1 MAQARTPIR
10 RGGLLAAASLLL
22 LVMVGVVAR
31 GTRVLVPVWKAGT
44 LYAPD
49 QIVSFGGADYRC
61 LQAHT
66 ALAGQAPPAAPALWA
81 PSSDAPPVATTA
93 PAPAVQPVAAPIVAP
108 AAAPTY
114 DALIPRP
121 ASATVAE
128 GVFALDEGAAIAV
141 EPATAELKQIAAYLA
156 ERLRPATGYALPVQ
170 AAAGAPVPGGILL
183 TTVGADPTL
192 GEEGYLLTVT
202 PEQVTLAAYRPAGLF
217 RGIQTIRQVLPAAVE
232 RPALQPGPWTIRAG
246 VIRDTPRFG
255 WRGAMLDV
263 ARHFFSVAD
272 VKRYIDLLALYK
284 INRFHL
290 HLSDDQGWRIVINSW
305 PRLATYGGSTEVG
318 GGAGGYYTQAEYA
331 EIVAYAQSRY
341 ITLIPEIDLPGHT
354 NAALASYPELNCND
368 VAPPLYTGIEVGFSS
383 LCIDKEITYTFVED
397 VVREL
402 AAITPGPYIH
412 IGGDETMA
420 TPPDDY
426 RTFIARVQA
435 IVTAHGKQP
444 IGWEEI
450 AQGRLVPGAVVQHW
464 ANADRTRDAVQQG
477 AKLIMSPASRS
488 YLDMK
493 YDETSPLGL
502 VWAGLIEV
510 EHGYTWDPAVLVAG
524 VPAESILG
532 VEAPLWSETISTMEE
547 LEFLAFPRLPGYAE
561 LGWSPAAGHSWA
573 EYRER
578 LADHSARLRA
588 LGINFYRSPQVDWEK
603 EHVGREK

>member
-1 MAQARTPIR
+1 MAAV
-10 RGGLLAAASLLL
+10 SLLL
-22 LVMVGVVAR
+22 LVLVGVVAR
-31 GTRVLVPVWKAGT
+31 GTRVLVPAWKAGT
-44 LYAPD
+44 VYTPD

-66 ALAGQAPPAAPALWA
+66 ALPAQEPPAAPALWA
-81 PSSDAPPVATTA
+81 PSSEAVPAAATAPVAT
-93 PAPAVQPVAAPIVAP
+93 VAP
-108 AAAPTY
+108 AAPVAAAPAF

-121 ASATVAE
+121 ASAMPVE
-128 GVFALDEGAAIAV
+128 GRFALNQGTAIVV
-141 EPATAELKQIAAYLA
+141 EPPTAELKQIATYLA
-156 ERLRPATGYALPVQ
+156 GKLRPATGYALPVQ
-170 AAAGAPVPGGILL
+170 AAEGTSASGGILL

-202 PEQVTLAAYRPAGLF
+202 PEQVTLSAYRPAGLF
-217 RGIQTIRQVLPAAVE
+217 RGLQTIRQLLPAAVE
-232 RPALQPGPWTIRAG
+232 RPVAQPGPWTIPAG
-246 VIRDTPRFG
+246 VIRDTPRFE

-272 VKRYIDLLALYK
+272 VKRYIDLLAFYK

-290 HLSDDQGWRIVINSW
+290 HLSDDQGWRIAINSW
-305 PRLATYGGSTEVG
+305 PRLATYGGSTQVG

-331 EIVAYAQSRY
+331 ELVAYAQSRY

-368 VAPPLYTGIEVGFSS
+368 VAPPLYSGIEVGFSS
-383 LCIDKEITYTFVED
+383 LCIDKEITYTFVDD

-435 IVTAHGKQP
+435 IVLSHGKQP

-450 AQGRLVPGAVVQHW
+450 AQARLVPGAVVQHW
-464 ANADRTRDAVQQG
+464 FNADRTRDAVQQG
-477 AKLIMSPASRS
+477 AKLIMSPANRA

-493 YDETSPLGL
+493 YDESSPLGL
-502 VWAGLIEV
+502 SWAGVIEV
-510 EHGYTWDPAVLVAG
+510 EHGYTWDPAALVAD

-532 VEAPLWSETISTMEE
+532 VEAPLWSETISTIEE

-561 LGWSPAAGHSWA
+561 LGWSPAAGHSWE
-573 EYRER
+573 EYRTR
-578 LADHSARLRA
+578 LAAHSARLEA
-588 LGINFYRSPQVDWEK
+588 LGINFYRSPQVEWETEAVRSK
-603 EHVGREK
+603 Q